1 MSLSG
6 KRIFITG
13 GSRGIGL
20 AIALRAAADG
30 ASIAI
35 AAKTADPNPKLPGTI
50 FTAAAEIESAGGKAL
65 ALQCDIRDE
74 LAIEEAIKK
83 TADAFGGIDI
93 VINNASA
100 INLTK
105 TDQTPAK
112 RFDLMFDVNVR
123 GTFLTS
129 QAALPH
135 LRQSAKDGRNPHILN
150 LSPPLS
156 MKPIWFKNHVAY
168 TMAKYGM
175 SMCVLGM
182 AEEFKR
188 DGIAVNALWPRTV
201 IDTAALQMIPG
212 IDALAGRTPQILA
225 DAAHIILNRDS
236 KECTGNFFVDD
247 VLLASEGITDLE
259 KYSVTPGY
267 SLFTHQFRPWTDRYV
282 ISFDG
287 FRIFTNT

>member
-1 MSLSG
+1 MSLAG

-20 AIALRAAADG
+20 AIALRAAQDG
-30 ASIAI
+30 AHIAI
-35 AAKTADPNPKLPGTI
+35 AAKTAEANPKLPGTI
-50 FTAAAEIESAGGKAL
+50 FSAAKEIEAAGGTAL
-65 ALQCDIRDE
+65 PIQCDIRDE
-74 LAIEEAIKK
+74 AQIESAIAK
-83 TADAFGGIDI
+83 TAEAFGGIDI
-93 VINNASA
+93 LVNNASA
-100 INLTK
+100 INLTR

-135 LRQSAKDGRNPHILN
+135 LRKSAEEGRNPHILN

-156 MKPIWFKNHVAY
+156 MKAVWFKNHVAY

-212 IDALAGRTPQILA
+212 IDASAGRTPQILA
-225 DAAHIILNRDS
+225 DAAHIIFNRDA

-247 VLLASEGITDLE
+247 MVLASEGITDLE
-259 KYSVTPGY
+259 KYSVTPGTKDF
-267 SLFTHQFRPWTDRYV
+267 LLDFFLD
-282 ISFDG
+282 
-287 FRIFTNT
+287 

>member
-1 MSLSG
+1 MSLAG

-20 AIALRAAADG
+20 AIALRAAQDG

-35 AAKTADPNPKLPGTI
+35 AAKTAEPNPKLPGTI
-50 FTAAAEIESAGGKAL
+50 YSAAKEIEAAGGKAL
-65 ALQCDIRDE
+65 PIQCDLRDE
-74 LAIEEAIKK
+74 EQIAA
-83 TADAFGGIDI
+83 AVAAAAAQFGGLDI
-93 VINNASA
+93 LINNASA

-105 TDQTPAK
+105 TEVTPAK

-129 QAALPH
+129 QAVLPH
-135 LRQSAKDGRNPHILN
+135 LQESAKAGRNPHILT

-156 MKPIWFKNHVAY
+156 MKAKWFRNHVAY

-188 DGIAVNALWPRTV
+188 EQIAVNALWPRTA
-201 IDTAALQMIPG
+201 IDTAALAMIPG
-212 IDALAGRTPQILA
+212 VDTAACRTPEILA
-225 DAAHIILNRDS
+225 DAAYIILNRES
-236 KECTGNFFVDD
+236 ASCSGNFFVDD
-247 VLLASEGITDLE
+247 EVLASEGITDLE
-259 KYSVTPGY
+259 KYSVVPG
-267 SLFTHQFRPWTDRYV
+267 TTD
-282 ISFDG
+282 FLLD
-287 FRIFTNT
+287 FFLD

>member
-1 MSLSG
+1 MSLAG
-6 KRIFITG
+6 KRMFITG

-20 AIALRAAADG
+20 AIALRAAQDG
-30 ASIAI
+30 AHIAI
-35 AAKTADPNPKLPGTI
+35 AAKTAEANPKLPGTI
-50 FTAAAEIESAGGKAL
+50 FSAAKEIEAAGGTAL
-65 ALQCDIRDE
+65 PIQCDIRDE
-74 LAIEEAIKK
+74 AQIEAAISK
-83 TADAFGGIDI
+83 TAEQFGGID
-93 VINNASA
+93 VLVNNASA
-100 INLTK
+100 INLTR

-135 LRQSAKDGRNPHILN
+135 LRKSAEAGRNPHILN

-156 MKPIWFKNHVAY
+156 MKAVWFKNHVAY

-182 AEEFKR
+182 AEEFKQ
-188 DGIAVNALWPRTV
+188 DGIGVNALWPRTV

-212 IDALAGRTPQILA
+212 IDAQAGRTPQILA
-225 DAAHIILNRDS
+225 DAAHIIFNRDA

-247 VLLASEGITDLE
+247 TLLASEGITDLE
-259 KYSVTPGY
+259 KYSVTPGTKDF
-267 SLFTHQFRPWTDRYV
+267 LLDFFLD
-282 ISFDG
+282 
-287 FRIFTNT
+287 

>member
-1 MSLSG
+1 MSLAG

-20 AIALRAAADG
+20 AIALKAAADG

-35 AAKTADPNPKLPGTI
+35 AAKTAEVNPKLPGTI
-50 FTAAAEIESAGGKAL
+50 YSAAAEIEAAGGVAL
-65 ALQCDIRDE
+65 PIQCDLRDE
-74 LAIEEAIKK
+74 DQIAASIAKAAE
-83 TADAFGGIDI
+83 TFGGIDI
-93 VINNASA
+93 LINNASA

-105 TDQTPAK
+105 TEATPAK

-129 QAALPH
+129 QAAIPH
-135 LRQSAKDGRNPHILN
+135 LRESAKAGRNPHILT

-156 MKPIWFKNHVAY
+156 MKAKWFQHHVAY

-182 AEEFKR
+182 SEEFRKE
-188 DGIAVNALWPRTV
+188 GIAVNALWPRTA

-212 IDALAGRTPQILA
+212 VDTAACRTPEILA
-225 DAAHIILNRDS
+225 DAAYIVLNRES
-236 KECTGNFFVDD
+236 KSCTGNFFVDD
-247 VLLASEGITDLE
+247 ELLASEGITDLE
-259 KYSVTPGY
+259 KYSVVPGTKDF
-267 SLFTHQFRPWTDRYV
+267 LLDFFLD
-282 ISFDG
+282 
-287 FRIFTNT
+287 

>member
-1 MSLSG
+1 MSLAG
-6 KRIFITG
+6 KRMFITG

-20 AIALRAAADG
+20 AIALRAAQDG
-30 ASIAI
+30 AHIAI
-35 AAKTADPNPKLPGTI
+35 AAKTAEANPKLPGTI
-50 FTAAAEIESAGGKAL
+50 FSAAKEIEAAGGTAL
-65 ALQCDIRDE
+65 PIQCDIRDE
-74 LAIEEAIKK
+74 AQIEAAISK
-83 TADAFGGIDI
+83 TAEQFGGIDI
-93 VINNASA
+93 LVNNASA
-100 INLTK
+100 INLTR

-123 GTFLTS
+123 GTFLAS

-135 LRQSAKDGRNPHILN
+135 LRKSAEAGRNPHILN

-156 MKPIWFKNHVAY
+156 MKAIWFKNHVAY

-188 DGIAVNALWPRTV
+188 DGIGVNALWPRTV

-225 DAAHIILNRDS
+225 DAAHIIFNRDA

-247 VLLASEGITDLE
+247 TLLASEGITDLE
-259 KYSVTPGY
+259 KYSVTPGTKDF
-267 SLFTHQFRPWTDRYV
+267 LLDFFLD
-282 ISFDG
+282 
-287 FRIFTNT
+287 